1 MPTNVFIS
9 FAFENLKQ
17 VESIR
22 ALAKNSEHELEFH
35 DWSEVQPVKDRAGT
49 PLPYQ
54 PDDTRAA
61 PIRKEL
67 KRLLN
72 KATKMVVVIGATTH
86 KSKWVNWE
94 IQVFYDQK
102 SNLPGDATKRIK
114 GMYVRKCQGAE
125 LPRRIKNLKIH
136 TITWD
141 LTALNKWFNMQ
152 PSLRVE
158 Q

>member
-9 FAFENLKQ
+9 FALENLKQ

-22 ALAKNSEHELEFH
+22 ALAKNPEHELEFH
-35 DWSEVQPVKDRAGT
+35 DWSEVEPVKDRVGT

-72 KATKMVVVIGATTH
+72 KATKMVVVIGETTH
-86 KSKWVNWE
+86 GSKWVNWE
-94 IQVFYDQK
+94 IQTFYGQK
-102 SNLPGDATKRIK
+102 SNLAGDATKRIK
-114 GMYVRKCQGAE
+114 GMYVRECQNAE
-125 LPRRIKNLKIH
+125 LPRRIERLEVS
-136 TITWD
+136 TMAWD
-141 LTALNKWFNMQ
+141 LTVLNKWFSMDPNQ
-152 PSLRVE
+152 
-158 Q
+158 